1 MREASSGVGPARRPE
16 MRTMTMTAPPMSR
29 CDEVSLVNGKLE
41 ICFWVL
47 DLLDIYIY
55 IEKD

>member
-55 IEKD
+55 I